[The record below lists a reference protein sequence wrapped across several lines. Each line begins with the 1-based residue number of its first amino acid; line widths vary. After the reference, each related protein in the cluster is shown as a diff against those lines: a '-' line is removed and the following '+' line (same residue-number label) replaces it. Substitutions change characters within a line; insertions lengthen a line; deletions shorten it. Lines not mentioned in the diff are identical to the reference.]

1 MGFPKDFMWGA
12 ATASYQI
19 EGAAKEDGRG
29 ASIWDVFSHTEGKIK
44 SMENGDIA
52 CDHYHRMEEDV
63 KIMKEMGLRAYR
75 FSISWSR
82 LFPLGDGMR
91 NEKGFAFY
99 DKLVD
104 CLLENGIEPVMT
116 LFHWDLP

>member
-44 SMENGDIA
+44 SMENGDIEW
-52 CDHYHRMEEDV
+52 RKM
-63 KIMKEMGLRAYR
+63 
-75 FSISWSR
+75 
-82 LFPLGDGMR
+82 
-91 NEKGFAFY
+91 
-99 DKLVD
+99 
-104 CLLENGIEPVMT
+104 
-116 LFHWDLP
+116 